1 MDDDREENNKKEDG
15 LYRQIGSLSTI
26 GINLVV
32 ATLVGFGMGYY
43 MDKWFGTKPIL
54 MIIFTIIGVA
64 AGFKI
69 IFETVNKK

>member
-1 MDDDREENNKKEDG
+1 MNDDRGKNDKKEDG

-32 ATLVGFGMGYY
+32 ATLVGFGIGYY
-43 MDKWFGTKPIL
+43 LDKWFGTKPIL

-69 IFETVNKK
+69 VFETINKK